1 MPRVHLRAY
10 LTHKVPMY
18 SPRQRK
24 CAKRR
29 RKQRP
34 PVYVRE
40 RKIPRRLHE
49 KAANKAAH
57 GNAHVGFEHERLE
70 PSKRHDRRAYRI
82 YQPAHQR
89 ARAGVKR
96 SEQARSAG
104 DIPREHNNCRAY
116 KRGGRDIPTH
126 KRKRPAHVAGTPTRK
141 PGQHEGDKHQRGEGT
156 DNIGNEREGGL
167 RHETVAR
174 ARLGSKGCDVGIG
187 RHCARQAV
195 ARSKQR
201 RCAHAFRHPRPLRPS
216 FSGMPMI
223 PDYRSHVRPRL
234 LKRAT

>member
-1 MPRVHLRAY
+1 
-10 LTHKVPMY
+10 MY

-57 GNAHVGFEHERLE
+57 GNAHVGFKHERLE
-70 PSKRHDRRAYRI
+70 PSKRHDRRAHRI

-89 ARAGVKR
+89 THAGIERGKQSRRA
-96 SEQARSAG
+96 S
-104 DIPREHNNCRAY
+104 DIPREHDDCRAH
-116 KRGGRDIPTH
+116 KRGRRDIPAY
-126 KRKRPAHVAGTPTRK
+126 KRKRPAHVAGTPVRK
-141 PGQHEGDKHQRGEGT
+141 PGQHESDKHQRGEGT
-156 DNIGNEREGGL
+156 NNIGNKREGCL
-167 RHETVAR
+167 RHKTVACT
-174 ARLGSKGCDVGIG
+174 RLGSKRRDVGVG
-187 RHCARQAV
+187 RHCACKAV
-195 ARSKQR
+195 ARCKQH

-223 PDYRSHVRPRL
+223 PDSRWHMPRRI